1 MNLPIPVFE
10 NNQTVLGLS
19 VMQKGPYILKSGS
32 FQVKKWVGGTTKEL
46 FIFPP
51 EARYPDLNFDFRINT
66 ATVEIDES
74 EFSRLPGV
82 SRKLMVLSGATTLIH
97 ENHHSRKLT
106 RFETDSFEGDWKTTS
121 QGQCTD
127 FNLMTTGKTSGQVR
141 GMEVQEGQTILYNF
155 QDETDWGFLFLHS
168 GRVSIRTGSISEILH
183 SGDLMVVPEGEP
195 NPIELTGLDSS
206 LLVFVEIS

>member
-1 MNLPIPVFE
+1 LNLPIPVFE

-32 FQVKKWVGGTTKEL
+32 FQVKKWAGETTKEL

-51 EARYPDLNFDFRINT
+51 EARYPDLNFDFRIST

-121 QGQCTD
+121 VGKCTD
-127 FNLMTTGKTSGQVR
+127 FNLMKTAKPPATSGEWKFR
-141 GMEVQEGQTILYNF
+141 KGRPFCTTFRRNPIG
-155 QDETDWGFLFLHS
+155 GFSF
-168 GRVSIRTGSISEILH
+168 SI
-183 SGDLMVVPEGEP
+183 PEG
-195 NPIELTGLDSS
+195 
-206 LLVFVEIS
+206 